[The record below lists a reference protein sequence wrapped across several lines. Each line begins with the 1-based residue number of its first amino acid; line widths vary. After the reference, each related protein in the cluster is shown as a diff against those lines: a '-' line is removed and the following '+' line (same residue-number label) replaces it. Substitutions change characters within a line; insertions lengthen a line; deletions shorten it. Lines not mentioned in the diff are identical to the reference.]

1 MSVDSIPESS
11 SSGVRSKDRRER
23 ILQVVL
29 AFGRRRACGEQISE
43 ESLISRHP
51 ELMPE
56 LAAELEKLHRIE
68 GALDEV
74 DGEDYRRVIVRM
86 RREDPDPTGDP
97 DSPGISPVEA
107 GPGFQW
113 QPGPPRNRL
122 DALRIGRYQVRQ
134 ELGEGAFGRVYLA
147 WDEELAREVAIKVP
161 HSSRI
166 ADPQQAAAYLSEAR
180 IVAGLD
186 HPSIVPVYDLG
197 RTDSGC
203 CYVVSKLI
211 RGSDLAARM
220 RKGRLSQEESVRIV
234 LAIAEALDHAHRHG
248 LVHRDVKPANILLD
262 AENTPYVADF
272 GLAVTLPPQTSP
284 PVANRSFAGTP
295 AYMSPEQARGEAHRV
310 NRRSD
315 VFSLGVVLYELL
327 TECKPFRA
335 DSHEELLRKIL
346 WAEPRPPRQYDGAIA
361 EELERICFKALS
373 KRAADRYAT
382 AKEFADDLRHFLGE
396 AERQSSS
403 PGSAE
408 NRDRLA
414 TPASRPR
421 DRPEP
426 RVVPK
431 GLRPFDANDADFFL
445 QLVPGSRDRDGLPD
459 SIRQWKVRI
468 EAEDPEETFAV
479 GVLYGPSGCG
489 KSSLVS
495 AGLLPRLSSRVE
507 TVYVEAAA
515 DGTEGR
521 TLKRLVR
528 RYPELP
534 AGAGLAECLATVRA
548 GRGPKAGRKLLIVLD
563 QFEQWLH
570 GRSTNDRRP
579 LVEALRQCDG
589 ARLQCLLLV
598 RDDFWLAL
606 SRFMTEIEVDLVQRQ
621 NTALV
626 DLFVPSH
633 ARKVLVE
640 FGRAFG
646 ACRAVP
652 QGSPP
657 AKRPFWSE
665 RSRD

>member
-1 MSVDSIPESS
+1 MPISFSI
-11 SSGVRSKDRRER
+11 
-23 ILQVVL
+23 
-29 AFGRRRACGEQISE
+29 
-43 ESLISRHP
+43 
-51 ELMPE
+51 
-56 LAAELEKLHRIE
+56 
-68 GALDEV
+68 GA
-74 DGEDYRRVIVRM
+74 
-86 RREDPDPTGDP
+86 
-97 DSPGISPVEA
+97 
-107 GPGFQW
+107 GF
-113 QPGPPRNRL
+113 
-122 DALRIGRYQVRQ
+122 D
-134 ELGEGAFGRVYLA
+134 
-147 WDEELAREVAIKVP
+147 
-161 HSSRI
+161 
-166 ADPQQAAAYLSEAR
+166 
-180 IVAGLD
+180 
-186 HPSIVPVYDLG
+186 
-197 RTDSGC
+197 
-203 CYVVSKLI
+203 
-211 RGSDLAARM
+211 
-220 RKGRLSQEESVRIV
+220 
-234 LAIAEALDHAHRHG
+234 
-248 LVHRDVKPANILLD
+248 
-262 AENTPYVADF
+262 
-272 GLAVTLPPQTSP
+272 
-284 PVANRSFAGTP
+284 
-295 AYMSPEQARGEAHRV
+295 
-310 NRRSD
+310 
-315 VFSLGVVLYELL
+315 
-327 TECKPFRA
+327 
-335 DSHEELLRKIL
+335 
-346 WAEPRPPRQYDGAIA
+346 
-361 EELERICFKALS
+361 
-373 KRAADRYAT
+373 
-382 AKEFADDLRHFLGE
+382 
-396 AERQSSS
+396 
-403 PGSAE
+403 
-408 NRDRLA
+408 
-414 TPASRPR
+414 
-421 DRPEP
+421 
-426 RVVPK
+426 
-431 GLRPFDANDADFFL
+431 
-445 QLVPGSRDRDGLPD
+445 DRDGLPD